1 VCAAIANRTAPDY
14 DPTAMS
20 TIRRARLQ
28 DARTI
33 ARIEVETWR
42 TTYAGMLPDRV
53 LLRMSTERQAGSWA
67 GFLRQRPGDVLVAQQ
82 AQPTGDIVVGFGN
95 CGPQR
100 DALLGYAGEVYTLY
114 IAPEAQG
121 RGFGRL
127 LLLGLF
133 ARLVQLG
140 HRSALVWVVRAN
152 PARFFYERLGGKLV
166 LHRPIPLGGA
176 PIEAIAYGW
185 MDLPALLDRQARSGA
200 DGSSS

>member
-1 VCAAIANRTAPDY
+1 
-14 DPTAMS
+14 MS
-20 TIRRARLQ
+20 TIRPARLQ
-28 DARTI
+28 DARAI

-53 LLRMSTERQAGSWA
+53 LLRMSAERQAGTWA
-67 GFLRQRPGDVLVAQQ
+67 GFVRHRPGDVLVAEQRQ
-82 AQPTGDIVVGFGN
+82 VGAASGDIVVVGFGN

-100 DALLGYAGEVYTLY
+100 DSLFGYAGEVYTLY

-121 RGFGRL
+121 RGLGRL

-133 ARLVQLG
+133 ARLVQSG
-140 HRSALVWVVRAN
+140 HRSALIWVVRAN
-152 PARFFYERLGGKLV
+152 PARFFYERLGGKMV

-185 MDLPALLDRQARSGA
+185 TDLPALLARQARSGA
-200 DGSSS
+200 GGSSPP

>member
-1 VCAAIANRTAPDY
+1 MIQG
-14 DPTAMS
+14 AMI
-20 TIRRARLQ
+20 TIRPARLQ

-53 LLRMSTERQAGSWA
+53 LLRMSAERQAGTWA
-67 GFLRQRPGDVLVAQQ
+67 GFVRQRPGDVLVAEQRPP
-82 AQPTGDIVVGFGN
+82 ASGNSDVVVGFGN

-100 DALLGYAGEVYTLY
+100 EAVLGYAGEVYTLY

-121 RGFGRL
+121 RGLGRR

-133 ARLVQLG
+133 ARLVQSG
-140 HRSALVWVVRAN
+140 HRSALIWVVRAN

-185 MDLPALLDRQARSGA
+185 TDLPTLLDRQARSGA
-200 DGSSS
+200 GGSSPL

>member
-1 VCAAIANRTAPDY
+1 MCAAIANRTAPDY

-127 LLLGLF
+127 LLLGWSFSLF
-133 ARLVQLG
+133 FHLANGIRHLFWDAGYGFSLKTTYASGWTAVVAAGVLTV
-140 HRSALVWVVRAN
+140 LVWGVGLAM
-152 PARFFYERLGGKLV
+152 LGG
-166 LHRPIPLGGA
+166 
-176 PIEAIAYGW
+176 
-185 MDLPALLDRQARSGA
+185 
-200 DGSSS
+200 